1 MVVLLDEE
9 EEGGLNRRMDEAEL
23 QPPSVR
29 RILRSFSCVCAYVCN
44 VGHLVWSS
52 ATINDR

>member
-1 MVVLLDEE
+1 VVVLLDEE